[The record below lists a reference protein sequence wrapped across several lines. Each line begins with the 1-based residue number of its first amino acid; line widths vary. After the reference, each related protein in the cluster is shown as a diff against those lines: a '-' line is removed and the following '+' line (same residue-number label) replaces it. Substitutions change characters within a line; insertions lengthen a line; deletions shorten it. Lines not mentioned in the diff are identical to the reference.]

1 MKTIGVTG
9 GIGSGKST
17 VVGLLSELGAYVID
31 ADRVGHHVY
40 RPDSEG
46 WRRLVEAF
54 GERIV
59 AADGTID
66 RQRLGAIVF
75 SDQESLQRLNS
86 IVHPLIRAEIG
97 DRIRE
102 RREAGFS
109 GPIVVEAAVL
119 IEAGWT
125 SLVDEVWVVVA
136 GRAAVVGR
144 VAKQRGLDNAAVETR
159 IRAQLS
165 DDQRRPHAT
174 VVIDN
179 SGSETALRAEIERL
193 WRERLSERG

>member
-54 GERIV
+54 GE
-59 AADGTID
+59 
-66 RQRLGAIVF
+66 RLGAIVF